1 MTKVETYLNIVT
13 LYDKEFSKWMNRS
26 DKILR
31 RYRDERQTNS
41 TQSRYNMLWANVQT
55 LKAATFSRMPK
66 ADISRRFKDNDPV
79 GRVASTIL
87 ERAIDFEIEHYTDFR
102 HAMESAVYDRFLGGR
117 GTAWLRYEPKIEQQD
132 YETSE
137 QDEESDLAAE
147 YLDTEASPVDYVH
160 WKDFGH
166 EVARTWDEVNKVWR
180 KVYLTRKALVERFG
194 EELGNKIPMD
204 SSPDE
209 QKYKDSDG
217 IGKKGLIIEMWDRE
231 TKKVLWISKSLNQ
244 ILDERDDPLG
254 LEEFFPCPK
263 PLYSTITN
271 ETLVPIPDFTLY
283 QDQANA
289 LDVLSTRITGLIDA
303 LKVRGVYDSSE
314 PTLQRLFT
322 EGENNTLIPVKN
334 WPSFAEKQGLK
345 GAIDIVDITPIAA
358 ALKYAYEAMAQI
370 KQEIYDI
377 TGISDIIRGQS
388 NILETATAQQIK
400 SQFAS
405 LRLKDYQDDV
415 ACFASDILKIK
426 AQIICGQF
434 QPETLIKIGGVDQL
448 SPEDQQLVPQAI
460 QMLKDNPMRT
470 FRVDVA
476 ADSMLYQDEQREKA
490 DRVEFLGAVSQYLEK
505 AVQASQNMPPEA
517 TPLLM
522 DLLKFGVTGFR
533 IGKTVEGEFDSVADA
548 IKERAKNPPPQQPNP
563 EMMKIQAT
571 MQIEQQKAQLE
582 MQTRQAELQN
592 EAQVREHEL
601 QLEAQKQQMQAQND
615 MQERQH
621 KAELDQFLEQQRLE
635 FDRWKTQLEN
645 ETKILI
651 AELDAKTKL
660 KTQYLSSNPA
670 DPLVQLDDNGNPA
683 LPAELT
689 NLLHDVN
696 SSMETLVQTNMM
708 AQQANADLVAKQQ
721 AAHEM
726 LVDHLSRPKQVVR
739 DNSGKII
746 GVK

>member
-1 MTKVETYLNIVT
+1 MTRVEAYLNIVT

-31 RYRDERQTNS
+31 RYRDERTVNSLQT
-41 TQSRYNMLWANVQT
+41 RYNMLWANVQT

-66 ADISRRFKDNDPV
+66 ADVSRRFKDNDPV
-79 GRVASTIL
+79 GRVASLIL
-87 ERAIDFEIEHYTDFR
+87 ERAMDFEIQHYTDFR

-117 GTAWLRYEPKIEQQD
+117 GTAWLRYEPKIESQD
-132 YETSE
+132 TSVSE
-137 QDEESDLAAE
+137 QDESSDEAAE

-180 KVYLTRKALVERFG
+180 KVYLTRKAMVERFG
-194 EELGNKIPMD
+194 EELGNKIPLD
-204 SSPDE
+204 SSPDD

-217 IGKKGLIIEMWDRE
+217 VGKKGLIIELWDRE
-231 TKKVLWISKSLNQ
+231 TKKVLWISKSLNE
-244 ILDERDDPLG
+244 ILDERDDPLE

-289 LDVLSTRITGLIDA
+289 LDTLSARISGLIDA
-303 LKVRGVYDSSE
+303 LKVRGVYDASE

-334 WPSFAEKQGLK
+334 WQAFAEKQGLK
-345 GAIDIVDITPIAA
+345 GAIDIVDITPVAA
-358 ALKYAYEAMAQI
+358 ALKYAYEAMAQL

-388 NILETATAQQIK
+388 NVIETATSAQIK

-434 QPETLIKIGGVDQL
+434 QPETLIKIGGVEQL
-448 SPEDQQLVPQAI
+448 SQADQQLVPQAI
-460 QMLKDNPMRT
+460 AMLKNNPMRT
-470 FRVDVA
+470 FRVEVA
-476 ADSMLYQDEQREKA
+476 TDSMLYQDEQREKQ
-490 DRVEFLGAVSQYLEK
+490 DRVEFLSAVGAYLDK
-505 AVQASQNMPPEA
+505 ATQAAQMMPAEA

-533 IGKTVEGEFDSVADA
+533 IGRTIEGEFDNVVDA
-548 IKERAKNPPPQQPNP
+548 IKEQAKQPKQPKQDP
-563 EMMKIQAT
+563 EMMKIQ
-571 MQIEQQKAQLE
+571 MEAQA
-582 MQTRQAELQN
+582 RQAELQN
-592 EAQVREHEL
+592 ETQIRAQEI
-601 QLEAQKQQMQAQND
+601 QLEVQKQEAQAQND
-615 MQERQH
+615 MKERQH
-621 KAELDQFLEQQRLE
+621 KAELDQALEKQRLE
-635 FDRWKTQLEN
+635 FDAWKTKLDN

-651 AELDAKTKL
+651 AELQAKTTL
-660 KTQYLSSNPA
+660 KQQHMQANPTL
-670 DPLVQLDDNGNPA
+670 DPLLDIDVDGNA
-683 LPAELT
+683 HLTDEITSVLSAVNQNVAELI
-689 NLLHDVN
+689 NNNYAHNQELA
-696 SSMETLVQTNMM
+696 MKQEM
-708 AQQANADLVAKQQ
+708 AHQALIEQMN
-721 AAHEM
+721 
-726 LVDHLSRPKQVVR
+726 RPKTVVR
-739 DNSGKII
+739 DANGKII